1 MYAEVLVQ
9 YGVKALD
16 RQFTYKIPIN
26 LTNDLQVGMKVL
38 VPFGNMT
45 INGFVIKIKNETDQ
59 ENLKEIIE
67 ITNKDFRLNNELL
80 DLGKY
85 IKETTL
91 CSLIQ
96 AYQTMLPSSM
106 KVKTIKSNYQ
116 KYNEY
121 IELINKDEVINYINS
136 KSIVTKQIELLNRL
150 LTGEVILKNEYSK
163 TIIDKLLELNL
174 IKIRKEI
181 KYRINKDKENIKKI
195 ILAKE
200 QEDAVKKIEKSF
212 GNNDTFLIHGVT
224 GSGKTEVYMTLIEK
238 VIKNGKCAIM
248 LVPEI
253 SLTHQIVD
261 RFYKRFGS
269 DVAIFHSALSDGEKY
284 DEYHKILN
292 GNVHVVVG
300 TRSEIFVP
308 FNKIGIIIIDEEQS
322 TNYKQDNNPRYHAR
336 DIAIKRSVYHKCPVV
351 LGSATPSLESMA
363 RALKDVYHLIKLDN
377 RIGISAIP
385 DVSLVD
391 MHEEYKKRNMI
402 ISDLL
407 DEKIKD
413 RISKNE
419 QIIILLNRRGFTTIV
434 NCKNCGY
441 TFKCPYCDITLTY
454 HKTSNNL
461 RCHYCGYTLVNP
473 EVCPECHEKALT
485 SYGLGTEKLE
495 EEIKQRYNVN
505 TVRMDADTT
514 TRKGSQDEI
523 IRKIESLEAK
533 IIIGTQMIAKG
544 FDFPNVTLV
553 GIINADDALNV
564 PDFRSGERTFELL
577 SQTSGRAGRGSK
589 KGETII
595 QTFNPDNK
603 TLFFVKNNDYM
614 SLYNYEM
621 EIRKSLKYPPYYYLT
636 LIKIASKDY
645 EMASSEARKVYSFL
659 NRNLKNVIILGPTTS
674 TMFKMNNVYRFQ
686 IILKYKNYDL
696 IKPTL
701 INLDEVY
708 KSNTKVNIEIDNN
721 PCRL

>member
-1 MYAEVLVQ
+1 
-9 YGVKALD
+9 
-16 RQFTYKIPIN
+16 
-26 LTNDLQVGMKVL
+26 
-38 VPFGNMT
+38 
-45 INGFVIKIKNETDQ
+45 
-59 ENLKEIIE
+59 
-67 ITNKDFRLNNELL
+67 
-80 DLGKY
+80 
-85 IKETTL
+85 
-91 CSLIQ
+91 
-96 AYQTMLPSSM
+96 
-106 KVKTIKSNYQ
+106 
-116 KYNEY
+116 
-121 IELINKDEVINYINS
+121 
-136 KSIVTKQIELLNRL
+136 
-150 LTGEVILKNEYSK
+150 
-163 TIIDKLLELNL
+163 
-174 IKIRKEI
+174 
-181 KYRINKDKENIKKI
+181 
-195 ILAKE
+195 
-200 QEDAVKKIEKSF
+200 
-212 GNNDTFLIHGVT
+212 
-224 GSGKTEVYMTLIEK
+224 MTLIEK

-292 GNVHVVVG
+292 GDVHVVVG
-300 TRSEIFVP
+300 TRSAIFVP

-336 DIAIKRSVYHKCPVV
+336 DIAIKRSIYHKCPVV

-377 RIGISAIP
+377 MVGISTIP
-385 DVSLVD
+385 DVTLVD
-391 MHEEYKKRNMI
+391 MQEEYKKRNMI

-413 RISKNE
+413 RISKDE

-614 SLYNYEM
+614 SLYNDEM

-659 NRNLKNVIILGPTTS
+659 NRNLKDTIILGPTTS
-674 TMFKMNNVYRFQ
+674 AMFKMNNVYRFQ

-708 KSNTKVNIEIDNN
+708 KSNNKVNIEIDNN

>member
-121 IELINKDEVINYINS
+121 IEIINKDEVISYINS
-136 KSIVTKQIELLNRL
+136 KSRVTKQIELLNRL
-150 LTGEVILKNEYSK
+150 LTDEVILKNEYSK

-195 ILAKE
+195 ILTKE

-300 TRSEIFVP
+300 TRSAIFVP

-336 DIAIKRSVYHKCPVV
+336 DIAIKRSIYHKCPVV

-377 RIGISAIP
+377 RIGKSAIP

-391 MHEEYKKRNMI
+391 MQEEYKKRNMI

-674 TMFKMNNVYRFQ
+674 AMFKINNVYRFQ

>member
-16 RQFTYKIPIN
+16 RQFTYKIPEE

-38 VPFGNMT
+38 VPFGTMT

-91 CSLIQ
+91 CTLIQ

-121 IELINKDEVINYINS
+121 IELINKDEVISYINS
-136 KSIVTKQIELLNRL
+136 KSRVTKQIELLNRL

-163 TIIDKLLELNL
+163 TTIDKLLELNL

-195 ILAKE
+195 ILTKE

-292 GNVHVVVG
+292 GDVHVVVG
-300 TRSEIFVP
+300 TRSAIFVP
-308 FNKIGIIIIDEEQS
+308 FDKIGIIIIDEEQS

-336 DIAIKRSVYHKCPVV
+336 DIAIKRSIYHKCPVV

-377 RIGISAIP
+377 RVGISTIP
-385 DVSLVD
+385 DVTLVD
-391 MHEEYKKRNMI
+391 MQEEYKKRNMI

-413 RISKNE
+413 RISKDE

-485 SYGLGTEKLE
+485 SYGL
-495 EEIKQRYNVN
+495 
-505 TVRMDADTT
+505 
-514 TRKGSQDEI
+514 
-523 IRKIESLEAK
+523 
-533 IIIGTQMIAKG
+533 
-544 FDFPNVTLV
+544 
-553 GIINADDALNV
+553 
-564 PDFRSGERTFELL
+564 
-577 SQTSGRAGRGSK
+577 
-589 KGETII
+589 
-595 QTFNPDNK
+595 
-603 TLFFVKNNDYM
+603 
-614 SLYNYEM
+614 
-621 EIRKSLKYPPYYYLT
+621 
-636 LIKIASKDY
+636 
-645 EMASSEARKVYSFL
+645 
-659 NRNLKNVIILGPTTS
+659 
-674 TMFKMNNVYRFQ
+674 
-686 IILKYKNYDL
+686 
-696 IKPTL
+696 
-701 INLDEVY
+701 
-708 KSNTKVNIEIDNN
+708 
-721 PCRL
+721 

>member
-38 VPFGNMT
+38 VPFGTMT

-91 CSLIQ
+91 CTLIQ

-121 IELINKDEVINYINS
+121 IELINKDEVISYINS
-136 KSIVTKQIELLNRL
+136 KSRVTKQIELLNRL

-195 ILAKE
+195 ILTKE

-212 GNNDTFLIHGVT
+212 DNNDTFLIHGVT

-292 GNVHVVVG
+292 GDVHVVVG
-300 TRSEIFVP
+300 TRSAIFVP
-308 FNKIGIIIIDEEQS
+308 FDKIGIIIIDEEQS

-336 DIAIKRSVYHKCPVV
+336 DIAIKRSIYHKCPVV

-377 RIGISAIP
+377 RVGISTIP
-385 DVSLVD
+385 DVTLVD
-391 MHEEYKKRNMI
+391 MQEEYKKRNMI

-413 RISKNE
+413 RISKDE

-461 RCHYCGYTLVNP
+461 RCHYCGYTLVNS

-523 IRKIESLEAK
+523 IKKIESGEAK

-564 PDFRSGERTFELL
+564 PDSRSGE
-577 SQTSGRAGRGSK
+577 
-589 KGETII
+589 
-595 QTFNPDNK
+595 
-603 TLFFVKNNDYM
+603 
-614 SLYNYEM
+614 
-621 EIRKSLKYPPYYYLT
+621 
-636 LIKIASKDY
+636 
-645 EMASSEARKVYSFL
+645 
-659 NRNLKNVIILGPTTS
+659 
-674 TMFKMNNVYRFQ
+674 
-686 IILKYKNYDL
+686 
-696 IKPTL
+696 
-701 INLDEVY
+701 
-708 KSNTKVNIEIDNN
+708 
-721 PCRL
+721 